1 MQKRTRTMTGILAAS
16 IVIGGVLTGC
26 TATAT
31 GSGTAAPGTG
41 GSKNLA
47 ALVEAKAKTPLDTL
61 LKSLGT
67 PKASKNV
74 LLCYVTRTLSNE
86 FWSYEVQGFK
96 ARAKQLG
103 VKEKVF
109 AVTDETSIT
118 EQLDAAKSAAG
129 QGCSAILAS
138 PIAANSLDSV
148 FSTAIASGVPAVV
161 LNDAKGTLPGVVYV
175 GPDAQNLGKLAAD
188 YIANK
193 LPTGGNIAM
202 IGGDPGSSNAVD
214 RGKGFTAAVKSDPNL
229 NLVAS
234 QSIAGWDVTKA
245 QEAAAAMLTAH
256 PDIKAFYSQ
265 NDDMGRGV
273 ETAIA
278 NAGLTGKIVLVGSD
292 GIPEAKQQIAAGKY
306 TATCSERPVTEGGAG
321 VDAALWLLAG
331 KKVPAWVNVPGF
343 IIDSSNVAKYPT
355 GMP

>member
-1 MQKRTRTMTGILAAS
+1 MQGRMRAVAGILVAAA
-16 IVIGGVLTGC
+16 VIGGALSGC
-26 TATAT
+26 TATA
-31 GSGTAAPGTG
+31 GGG
-41 GSKNLA
+41 GSTSSASKDIA
-47 ALVEAKAKTPLDTL
+47 TLVNAKGKTPIDSL
-61 LKSLGT
+61 LKSLGG
-67 PKASKNV
+67 PKAAKGIT
-74 LLCYVTRTLSNE
+74 LCYVTRTLSNE
-86 FWSYEVQGFK
+86 FWSYEVKGFK
-96 ARAKQLG
+96 QRAKQLG
-103 VKEKVF
+103 VKEKVL

-138 PIAANSLDSV
+138 PIAANSLDAV
-148 FSTAIASGVPAVV
+148 FGPALSRGVPAIV

-175 GPDAQNLGKLAAD
+175 GPDALSLGKLAAD
-188 YIANK
+188 FIAKK
-193 LPTGGNIAM
+193 LPNGGDIAM

-214 RGKGFTAAVKSDPNL
+214 RGKGFTAALKAHPDL
-229 NLVAS
+229 KLVAS

-256 PDIKAFYSQ
+256 PGIKAIYAQ
-265 NDDMGRGV
+265 NDDMGLGV
-273 ETAIA
+273 QTAIA
-278 NAGLTGKIVLVGSD
+278 NAGLTGKVVLIGSD
-292 GIPEAKQQIAAGKY
+292 GIPEAKKQIEAGKY

-343 IIDSSNVAKYPT
+343 IIDSSNVAQYPT